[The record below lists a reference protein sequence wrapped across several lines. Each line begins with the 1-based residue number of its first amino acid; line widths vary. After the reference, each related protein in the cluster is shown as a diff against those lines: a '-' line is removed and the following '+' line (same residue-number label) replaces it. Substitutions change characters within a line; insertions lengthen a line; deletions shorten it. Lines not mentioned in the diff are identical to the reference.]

1 MDTHTDT
8 HIHTQ
13 RHRHIHKYTD
23 THVDTCRDI
32 HTHRYTDTHT
42 DLYTHTQR
50 HRHTQTHTDRCTHTN
65 THRDTVL
72 WVWGG
77 FIRALKGEVRC
88 SEVQVTSQEES
99 REDNM
104 EAVDGQGRLFTKTA
118 LTKAGHREGP
128 GLWVGP

>member
-42 DLYTHTQR
+42 D
-50 HRHTQTHTDRCTHTN
+50 RCTHTN
-65 THRDTVL
+65 IHRDTVL

-118 LTKAGHREGP
+118 LTKASHREGP